1 MALGSCYIFFFQ
13 TPFRSVKFKGLPVR
27 DDASNSETTSYHNFA
42 KKKLLS
48 IFRTFHQR
56 NLRLSFLDWEPKGG
70 DNIHQVQLNW
80 SRQNLSLPIS
90 SEHLFW
96 IRFRPSA
103 KLSGFPSCIKLLVH
117 DLRFALQY

>member
-13 TPFRSVKFKGLPVR
+13 THFRSVKFKGLPVR
-27 DDASNSETTSYHNFA
+27 DDASNSERTSYHYSRL
-42 KKKLLS
+42 KKIID
-48 IFRTFHQR
+48 IFRTFYQR
-56 NLRLSFLDWEPKGG
+56 KLWHSFLDWEPKGG